1 MIKQTIAGLLVV
13 ASAEMGVVA
22 APYWEDVTVS
32 RVNNLPPR
40 DELIP
45 FDTKEGA
52 IKWADLEAERESSP
66 YVLSLNGEW
75 DFEWRAW
82 PKDYEIPSDVAAKL
96 PTPNSKLQT
105 IAVPGC
111 WQLQGEYDPPL
122 YINYNYPHVNNPP
135 HIMEAPPTNF
145 TQFVYRNPVGIY
157 SRTFEVPKS
166 WQGRRIV
173 LRFNGVAS
181 AFFVRINGHEVGYAE
196 DSRLPSEFDVTE
208 CLAQRRRG
216 AENEIEVEVYRWS
229 DGSYLEGQDFWR
241 LSGIYRDVWLQAE
254 GKDTPHAVVE
264 CCQCENVAN
273 INVTNDQLELEI
285 GTGTTGNIGN
295 ISRALWSP
303 EHPTLYT
310 RTYQAPNGDWYAWKE
325 GFRDIVV
332 SNSVVYVNGER
343 LVVKGVNRHEMSPT
357 GGYTMTHE
365 EMERDVKL
373 LKEYGFN
380 AVRTCH
386 YPNDSYW
393 YRLCD
398 KYGLLLVC
406 EANVECH
413 GSGQGNKSRSCARKP
428 EWRHVFVERG
438 TNMIKTY
445 RNHPC
450 IYFWSLGNE
459 CWDGPNL
466 QAEYDAMKALD
477 PSRPI
482 QYSTAN
488 PEPYTDIMAP
498 MYHTAEWCENYVTNN
513 PPIPLIQ
520 CEYAHAMGNAGGS
533 ALRRH
538 WELVQ
543 KYPSYQGGFIWD
555 FADQALLGKD
565 GKLKYGGDFG
575 DVPNDKNFCCNGI
588 FDTWRKPH
596 GSALEAKALF
606 CGDVESH
613 AEAQRR
619 GDLKHI
625 SEVLTLCASAAL
637 REIKLRPNFWRAPTD
652 NDRGWKIYK
661 ECGIWKS
668 ATETGVL
675 PDGCS
680 TNLVVKELADGSLK
694 VDYTFT
700 ATEGLP
706 MIPRVGLTF
715 QIPGSTNNVV
725 RWHGRG
731 PWENYCDRT
740 AATPVGDWAMT
751 VDELNPNNYSIP
763 GEQGYRTATTRLE
776 IDGFVIE
783 AATGTSFGFNVW
795 PWTQAELEEATH
807 PEDLIPHPSSL
818 TVNIDA
824 AQMGVGGEDSWSQNA
839 KPYPEYRLESGKTY
853 RISFTIRRRGILAA
867 QDGFVQ
873 IPSSQVEIARTPV
886 TNAEYA
892 KFLKATGRKAPKY
905 WKNGEMPKGRE
916 KHPVVYVSYD
926 DALAYCTWMGK
937 SDPSHIYRLP
947 TEKEWELAAGHMP
960 KDADFNCKTTHPEI
974 ANRDLHNN
982 KLPVEVSLTTPVD
995 AYAGT
1000 LSASGA
1006 IDMWGNCW
1014 VSEPSR

>member
-1 MIKQTIAGLLVV
+1 
-13 ASAEMGVVA
+13 
-22 APYWEDVTVS
+22 
-32 RVNNLPPR
+32 
-40 DELIP
+40 
-45 FDTKEGA
+45 
-52 IKWADLEAERESSP
+52 
-66 YVLSLNGEW
+66 
-75 DFEWRAW
+75 
-82 PKDYEIPSDVAAKL
+82 
-96 PTPNSKLQT
+96 
-105 IAVPGC
+105 
-111 WQLQGEYDPPL
+111 
-122 YINYNYPHVNNPP
+122 
-135 HIMEAPPTNF
+135 MEAPPTNF
-145 TQFVYRNPVGIY
+145 TQYVYRNPVGIY
-157 SRTFEVPKS
+157 RRKFEVPKA
-166 WQGRRIV
+166 WEGRRIV

-181 AFFVRINGHEVGYAE
+181 AFFLRVNGKEVGYAE
-196 DSRLPSEFDVTE
+196 DSRLPSEFDVTD
-208 CLAQRRRG
+208 CLTQRG
-216 AENEIEVEVYRWS
+216 GEAEIAENEIEVEVYRWS
-229 DGSYLEGQDFWR
+229 DGSYLEDQDFWR

-254 GKDTPHAVVE
+254 GRDTPHDVVK
-264 CCQCENVAN
+264 CCQCGNVAN
-273 INVTNDQLELEI
+273 TNVANNQLGLGI
-285 GTGTTGNIGN
+285 GTGNTGNIGN
-295 ISRALWSP
+295 ISYERWSP
-303 EHPTLYT
+303 EHPNLYT

-357 GGYTMTHE
+357 GGYAMTHA

-520 CEYAHAMGNAGGS
+520 CEYAHAMGNSGGS

-555 FADQALLGKD
+555 FADQALCVSSKLNGESSKSASPRSPFPVPRS
-565 GKLKYGGDFG
+565 LKYGGDFG

-596 GSALEAKALF
+596 GSALEARALF
-606 CGDVESH
+606 AGVQPVPRSPFPVP
-613 AEAQRR
+613 RFS
-619 GDLKHI
+619 L
-625 SEVLTLCASAAL
+625 
-637 REIKLRPNFWRAPTD
+637 NFWRAPTD

-661 ECGIWKS
+661 ECGIWKT

-675 PDGCS
+675 PDGCT
-680 TNLVVKELADGSLK
+680 TNLVVETLDDGSLEI
-694 VDYTFT
+694 DYTFT

-715 QIPGSTNNVV
+715 QIPGSTNSVV

-740 AATPVGDWAMT
+740 AATPVGEYAMT
-751 VDELNPNNYSIP
+751 VEELNPNNYVVP
-763 GEQGYRTATTRLE
+763 GEQGYRTETTLLE

-783 AATGTSFGFNVW
+783 AAPGTSFGFNVW
-795 PWTQAELEEATH
+795 PWTQAELESATH
-807 PEDLIPHPSSL
+807 VEQLIIPNSSLL

-886 TNAEYA
+886 TNVEYA
-892 KFLKATGRKAPKY
+892 KFLKATGRRSPKY
-905 WKNGEMPKGRE
+905 WQGGEFTKGRE
-916 KHPVVYVSYD
+916 NHPVVYVSYD
-926 DALAYCTWMGK
+926 DALAYCAWLETT
-937 SDPSHIYRLP
+937 DTTRHYRLP
-947 TEKEWELAAGHMP
+947 TEAEWNAAAGPTPYDAGFNSNWVIASQLMKKDPNRKVTFVHP
-960 KDADFNCKTTHPEI
+960 KSMRKGESVPLKDVLSVTPDGRVTGWVNHRDYTGFIYTDLFKEINDAGGN
-974 ANRDLHNN
+974 
-982 KLPVEVSLTTPVD
+982 TTPVD
-995 AYAGT
+995 AYAAT
-1000 LSASGA
+1000 KTASGA

-1014 VSEPSR
+1014 EWTSTEKVATNGAERGKMVNVIKGGSWYANRKSCTTEFTGEGRMPRGVYNTVGFRVVRERKD